1 MAPTATSAAAS
12 AANAAAAASAATTKN
27 EDNKQSP
34 AAISSD
40 FQTFLRMLT
49 VQLNNQDPL
58 NPVEST
64 DFAVQ
69 LATFSGV
76 EQQVRSND
84 LLESLLTQQSISA
97 LSQLANWVGMEA
109 RAAVPAAFDGA
120 HPVTFYSDAP
130 SAADQAT
137 LIVRDDKGREV
148 SRIAVSAKSGAATW
162 NGADQN
168 GAALPAGNYRLL
180 VEYRGDGEV
189 LTTKPA
195 EVFAQ
200 VSEARIANGKP
211 VIVFATGDELPADEV
226 SAVRAPQG

>member
-1 MAPTATSAAAS
+1 METTATSAAS
-12 AANAAAAASAATTKN
+12 TAAAVAAATAATTSEEGQN
-27 EDNKQSP
+27 AA

-40 FQTFLRMLT
+40 FETFLRMLT

-84 LLESLLTQQSISA
+84 LLESLLAQQSISA

-120 HPVTFYSDAP
+120 TPVTYYSEAP
-130 SAADQAT
+130 TGADQAT
-137 LIVRDDKGREV
+137 LIVRDDRGREV
-148 SRIAVSAKSGAATW
+148 ARTAVAAESGAATW
-162 NGADQN
+162 TGTDQTGAV
-168 GAALPAGNYRLL
+168 LPPGNYRLL
-180 VEYRGDGEV
+180 VEYRSDGEV

-195 EVFAQ
+195 EVFAE
-200 VSEARIANGKP
+200 VSEARIAGGKP
-211 VIVFATGDELPADEV
+211 VIVFATGDELPADQV